1 MSDKQQHDQ
10 FDPMMDT
17 QRLLL
22 GVDPAEGGDLD
33 VDAILAE
40 YGADKHLDTP
50 APPQE
55 EPEKPVSPPAPPR
68 TGRRGHSV
76 IQFPAPKAPPETAP
90 ESGGPSAPTLRADNE
105 IDGISPEKLFGLPL
119 REDNV
124 PLDPPPGD
132 AAPTGGPGRNPVRA
146 AEGRNTVPPDEEEE
160 LPAVSMEDIV
170 ASTVDAVK
178 EEQERRQD
186 KLRKKWEKARKKN
199 AARPVKRKEPSLL
212 HPLPDIKDEPPLKEA
227 AARHK
232 RRYQICRRS
241 LLLSL
246 PFLLLLWLPWLL
258 TQLGVT
264 VPFFSANTGN
274 AALCVLI
281 PQAIFCVLCAPVF
294 RAALEGLREKAC
306 TVYFLAAL
314 SNVVTFLDE
323 ITLLFLPQRADVA
336 PLGSV
341 AALTAFFSLWG
352 LTSYHRGMWETLRTA
367 SMGEPSYLVDCDDA
381 GIIKGRGRL
390 AGFYTRLNME
400 DTAFQWQRLLLPVLT
415 AASLVFAVLASVG
428 QEKGQ
433 DLLWCWSA
441 ILCASSSLV
450 CPLVYCVPFGR
461 LAVRLARNGAAVAGQ
476 YGAWALTASRRIIVT
491 DADLFPQGTVALNG
505 LKLYGEERNRAI
517 SYAATLAVC
526 GGGCLG
532 RIFGDICR
540 GERIPYQPLEHF
552 HVHDDNGLSGMI
564 HGETVLVGPPVFMR
578 HMAVR
583 LPATLPSKTTVCLAV
598 DGELTAVFA
607 VKYDTSEPVE
617 SALRAL
623 GRNGLQLTLAVRD
636 GNITPKLL
644 KTRFGTDGG
653 AVVPEL
659 SERLALSDPQREAEG
674 PNGLLYREGLYPIV
688 DMVAGSRRLCH
699 VVRLGNLLTMLSSI
713 FGALVGF
720 YLTFTG
726 SYGVLTPI
734 LLLTYL
740 LLWVAPMVPL
750 LWGVDKT

>member
-1 MSDKQQHDQ
+1 MSDKQRQDQ

-40 YGADKHLDTP
+40 YGAGKHPGDRRDTPPRDQDPPQVEPDMPERGP
-50 APPQE
+50 APPKAE
-55 EPEKPVSPPAPPR
+55 RKEH
-68 TGRRGHSV
+68 GV
-76 IQFPAPKAPPETAP
+76 IPFPAPEKAP
-90 ESGGPSAPTLRADNE
+90 GGGEAGAPTLRPDNE
-105 IDGISPEKLFGLPL
+105 IDGISPERLFGLPL
-119 REDNV
+119 RRD
-124 PLDPPPGD
+124 DPPPS
-132 AAPTGGPGRNPVRA
+132 ATGGGQA
-146 AEGRNTVPPDEEEE
+146 ARGTADGGGVPPDGEE
-160 LPAVSMEDIV
+160 LPPVSMEDIV

-199 AARPVKRKEPSLL
+199 ASRPVKRREPSML
-212 HPLPDIKDEPPLKEA
+212 HPLPDVKDEPSLREA

-232 RRYQICRRS
+232 RRYQLCRKS

-246 PFLLLLWLPWLL
+246 PFLLLMWLPWIL
-258 TQLGVT
+258 TQFGVT
-264 VPFFSANTGN
+264 VPFFSVNTDN

-281 PQAIFCVLCAPVF
+281 PQTVFCILCAPVF
-294 RAALEGLREKAC
+294 QAALEGLREKSC
-306 TVYFLAAL
+306 TVYLLAAL

-341 AALTAFFSLWG
+341 AALTAMFSLWG
-352 LTSYHRGMWETLRTA
+352 LTSYHRGMWETLHTA
-367 SMGEPSYLVDCDDA
+367 AMGEPGYLVDCGDA
-381 GIIKGRGRL
+381 GIMKGRGCL

-400 DTAFQWQRLLLPVLT
+400 DTASQWQRLLLPVLT
-415 AASLVFAVLASVG
+415 TASLVFALLASVG
-428 QEKGQ
+428 QGEGQ
-433 DLLWCWSA
+433 NLLWCWSA
-441 ILCASSSLV
+441 ILCAASSLV

-491 DADLFPQGTVALNG
+491 DTDLFPQGTVALNG

-517 SYAATLAVC
+517 SYAATLAVR

-532 RIFGDICR
+532 RIFEDICR
-540 GERIPYQPLEHF
+540 SDRIAYQPLEHF
-552 HVHDDNGLSGMI
+552 HIHDDNGLSGMV

-583 LPATLPSKTTVCLAV
+583 LPATMPSKTTVCLAV
-598 DGELTAVFA
+598 DGALTAVFA
-607 VKYDTSEPVE
+607 VKYNTSEPVE

-653 AVVPEL
+653 AVIPEL
-659 SERLALSDPQREAEG
+659 SERLALSDPEREAEG
-674 PNGLLYREGLYPIV
+674 PNGLLYREGLYPFV
-688 DMVAGSRRLCH
+688 DMAAGSRRLCH
-699 VVRLGNLLTMLSSI
+699 VVRLGNLLAMLSSI
-713 FGALVGF
+713 FGALIGF

-740 LLWVAPMVPL
+740 LLWVAPMAPL